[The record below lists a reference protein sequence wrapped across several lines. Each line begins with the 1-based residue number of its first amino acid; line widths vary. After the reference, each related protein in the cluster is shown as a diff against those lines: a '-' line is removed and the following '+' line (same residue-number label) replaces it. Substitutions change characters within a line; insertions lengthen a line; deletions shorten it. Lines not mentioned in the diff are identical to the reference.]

1 MEKIAIPCADLGMTN
16 LVIILV
22 MLMGTKSALMGGKK
36 ILKTQKETTVPKLY
50 AALDVIMNMDTA
62 TVPANANVVMD
73 MKVHFVINV
82 SDILDANMAN
92 VMNLGLAIAKKAG
105 VVYFATKI

>member
-1 MEKIAIPCADLGMTN
+1 MQSKNTVQIFGHS
-16 LVIILV
+16 IISSQIVKLFR
-22 MLMGTKSALMGGKK
+22 KK
-36 ILKTQKETTVPKLY
+36 KTHENEILFIISFFFPI
-50 AALDVIMNMDTA
+50 D
-62 TVPANANVVMD
+62 VVMD

-92 VMNLGLAIAKKAG
+92 VMNLGLAIAKKVG